1 MFSYDNTSYSLI
13 NNDSLINNE
22 SLLSNNT
29 FEEYS
34 DITNKDTYIEYQ
46 MAGYVME
53 YNGKKYKNKYA
64 IFRFDENGLTIKIV
78 KSSFFKK
85 SKCNLTMAYADI
97 LRWNLMETN
106 KYTGLLIDFYIDNK
120 IYEIKLLIQDK
131 YSNIENPLIYN
142 ISLILIKTNKCK
154 SFEEA
159 KKLF

>member
-1 MFSYDNTSYSLI
+1 MVSYDNTSYSLI

-46 MAGYVME
+46 MVGYIME

-64 IFRFDENGLTIKIV
+64 IFRFDENGLTIKIL
-78 KSSFFKK
+78 KESFRK
-85 SKCNLTMAYADI
+85 SKCNLTMSYVDI
-97 LRWNLMETN
+97 LRWQLKEQNN
-106 KYTGLLIDFYIDNK
+106 YTFLFINFYINNVMH
-120 IYEIKLLIQDK
+120 EIILFIQDK
-131 YSNIENPLIYN
+131 YDKIENALIHN
-142 ISLILIKTNKCK
+142 ISIVLIETKKCNTL
-154 SFEEA
+154 EEA